1 MKKFCSICLLV
12 FLVGFLSAQ
21 DLGGGYRN
29 TKWGM
34 TYKEVKKILSKEG
47 YKLWDEYEKKDYGV
61 SILTQEYYDK
71 DGRVADFM
79 FQDNKLYAVIYK
91 PFHFTKGATQEKGK
105 KIVQELINKYG
116 EDYWTEKR
124 PGTLS
129 DINSFYW
136 EDEITQIRCDIDEY
150 MKPVVNYDDRIIV
163 VYLNKPMTQ
172 AYEDK
177 KNKTIQ
183 EEYEEEE
190 NGILGGL

>member
-1 MKKFCSICLLV
+1 MKKLSLILLFT
-12 FLVGFLSAQ
+12 FLVGFLTAQ

-34 TYKEVKKILSKEG
+34 TQKEVKKILSKEG
-47 YKLWDEYEKKDYGV
+47 YKLWDEYNKNDYGV
-61 SILTQEYYDK
+61 TILTQEYYDK

-91 PFHFTKGATQEKGK
+91 PFHFTKGATQEKGR
-105 KIVQELINKYG
+105 KIVEELTNKYG
-116 EDYWTEKR
+116 EDFWTEKR

-136 EDEITQIRCDIDEY
+136 EDEVTQIRCDIDEY
-150 MKPVVNYDDRIIV
+150 MKPVVNYDDRIVV

-172 AYEDK
+172 AYEDLK
-177 KNKTIQ
+177 KKVIQ

-190 NGILGGL
+190 KGILGGL

>member
-1 MKKFCSICLLV
+1 MKKFLFTFLFIL
-12 FLVGFLSAQ
+12 LVGFLSAQ

-34 TYKEVKKILSKEG
+34 TYKDVKKIISKEG
-47 YKLWDEYEKKDYGV
+47 YKLWDEQETKDYGV

-71 DGRVADFM
+71 DGRVVEFM

-91 PFHFTKGATQEKGK
+91 PFHFTRGATQEKGM
-105 KIVQELINKYG
+105 KIVEELINKYG
-116 EDYWTEKR
+116 EKYRTEKR

-136 EDEITQIRCDIDEY
+136 DDEITQIRCDIDEY

-163 VYLNKPMTQ
+163 VYLNKQMVQ

-183 EEYEEEE
+183 EEYQEEE

>member
-1 MKKFCSICLLV
+1 MKRICSICLLI

-91 PFHFTKGATQEKGK
+91 PFHFTRGATQEKGR
-105 KIVQELINKYG
+105 KIVEELVNKYG

-124 PGTLS
+124 PGNLT

-136 EDEITQIRCDIDEY
+136 EDDITQIRCDIDEY
-150 MKPVVNYDDRIIV
+150 MQPVVNYDDRIIV